1 MSPEY
6 SYLRVEKHQIKPSNK
21 YYKLLDELCFKSK
34 NLYNTGLYVE
44 RQAFLEK
51 DQNLKGI
58 RFIPEFTLINYLKE
72 RKIGTIIHYPVP
84 PHLAEAYIGLGYQK
98 GDFPITERLADT
110 VLSIPVYNGMTE
122 KEIDYVVDCINK
134 FRGD

>member
-1 MSPEY
+1 M
-6 SYLRVEKHQIKPSNK
+6 LQTIFR
-21 YYKLLDELCFKSK
+21 DE
-34 NLYNTGLYVE
+34 
-44 RQAFLEK
+44 
-51 DQNLKGI
+51 
-58 RFIPEFTLINYLKE
+58 LINYLKE

-122 KEIDYVVDCINK
+122 KEIDYIWLRLLPFLVSVPPNVSVLPGAILPAVHPDVN
-134 FRGD
+134 